1 MTNEQKVGLFFL
13 VGIII
18 AFAALEATVGSG
30 LLQRGYHLWVE
41 YPTVGGLADGD
52 AVQVAGIK
60 MGSVTQ
66 VEIAGDRVR
75 VQMRL
80 DPKAQVRRDSVARL
94 DFQALSGSRFINIS
108 LGSTNQPIL
117 KDGDTVQG
125 EVPPGL
131 TDMVDQLDGVARS
144 VKDLADSLNR
154 NQQELLTNLTAMVEE
169 DRSALNATLT
179 NVESIT
185 AKLDRGNGT
194 MAKLLSDPEL
204 YDRANAMIANLQKV
218 SDNLA
223 RGQGTLGR
231 LMTDDDL
238 YDDVRETVVSL
249 NATARNLETISADV
263 RNGQGTLGRLVTDD
277 ALYQEAQNAVHGLDR
292 ATTGIEDQSPISV
305 LGTLVSTLF

>member
-80 DPKAQVRRDSVARL
+80 DSKAQIRRDSVARL

-108 LGSTNQPIL
+108 LGSPNQPIL

-125 EVPPGL
+125 ELPPGL

-154 NQQELLTNLTAMVEE
+154 NQQELLTNLNSMIEE
-169 DRSALNATLT
+169 NRSALNATLG

-185 AKLDRGNGT
+185 AKLDHGNGT

-249 NATARNLETISADV
+249 NTTARNLETISADV

-277 ALYQEAQNAVHGLDR
+277 SLYQEAQNAVHGLDR

>member
-30 LLQRGYHLWVE
+30 LLQRSYHLWVE

-80 DPKAQVRRDSVARL
+80 DSKAQIRRDSVARL

-108 LGSTNQPIL
+108 LGSPNQPIL

-125 EVPPGL
+125 ELPPGL

-154 NQQELLTNLTAMVEE
+154 NQQELLTNLNAMIEE
-169 DRSALNATLT
+169 NRSALNATLG

-185 AKLDRGNGT
+185 AKLDHGNGT

-263 RNGQGTLGRLVTDD
+263 RSGQGTLGRLVTDD
-277 ALYQEAQNAVHGLDR
+277 SLYQEAQNAVHGLDR

>member
-80 DPKAQVRRDSVARL
+80 DSKAQIRRDSVARL

-108 LGSTNQPIL
+108 LGSPNQPIL

-125 EVPPGL
+125 ELPPGL

-154 NQQELLTNLTAMVEE
+154 NQQELLTNLNSMIEE
-169 DRSALNATLT
+169 NRSALNATLT

-185 AKLDRGNGT
+185 AKLDHGNGT

-249 NATARNLETISADV
+249 NTTARNLETISADV

-277 ALYQEAQNAVHGLDR
+277 SLYQEAQNAVHGLDR
-292 ATTGIEDQSPISV
+292 ATTAIEDQSPISV